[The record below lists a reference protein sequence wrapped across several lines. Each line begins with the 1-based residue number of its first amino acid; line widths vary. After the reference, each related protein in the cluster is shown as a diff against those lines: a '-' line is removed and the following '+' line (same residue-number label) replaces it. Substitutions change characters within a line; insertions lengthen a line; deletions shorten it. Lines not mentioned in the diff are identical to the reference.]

1 MDSRHFGND
10 NQAPNMFKLQA
21 FLTASRRDK
30 PPPEAREHVRTDGQ
44 TRRKQNAFGPMMGL
58 CIITFVSHSHE
69 LFLPFLHEY
78 PRQIVRQSESVT
90 QMSPISALLL
100 LFIFLSEIKFS

>member
-21 FLTASRRDK
+21 FWRQADGIK

-44 TRRKQNAFGPMMGL
+44 TRRKQDAFGPMMGL
-58 CIITFVSHSHE
+58 CIITFVSHSH
-69 LFLPFLHEY
+69 
-78 PRQIVRQSESVT
+78 
-90 QMSPISALLL
+90 
-100 LFIFLSEIKFS
+100 